1 MARLLVRLG
10 GLLLLASVLYLA
22 IAQWA
27 FGAVDN
33 ALFLKILLGGG
44 VSVAAGVVL
53 WILGRG
59 AAGLAAR
66 SCRRCGRRVKPGRTY
81 CEDHLKE
88 AIDEYRD
95 QQREQKR

>member
-1 MARLLVRLG
+1 MSRLLVRLG

-27 FGAVDN
+27 YGAVDN
-33 ALFLKILLGGG
+33 RLFTKILLAGG

-59 AAGLAAR
+59 AAGHAAR
-66 SCRRCGRRVKPGRTY
+66 SCRRCGRRVRPGKTY
-81 CEDHLKE
+81 CDEHLKE
-88 AIDEYRD
+88 AIEEYRD
-95 QQREQKR
+95 HQRERGR

>member
-1 MARLLVRLG
+1 MSRLLVRFG

-27 FGAVDN
+27 YGGVDN
-33 ALFLKILLGGG
+33 GLFIKILLAGG
-44 VSVAAGVVL
+44 VCVAAGIVL

-81 CEDHLKE
+81 CDDHFKE
-88 AIDEYRD
+88 AIEEVRD
-95 QQREQKR
+95 HQRGHGQ